1 MNPIPKKSVRDRMI
15 EEIKAEVDQQPVP
28 NGVTDAT
35 LDQLIKAVVDAQ
47 LGLKSGQFPTE
58 RKAAESIVTKLQQII
73 Q

>member
-1 MNPIPKKSVRDRMI
+1 MNNAPKKGVRDRMI
-15 EEIKAEVDQQPVP
+15 DEIKAEVDQQAMP
-28 NGVTDAT
+28 NGVTDAS

-47 LGLKSGQFPTE
+47 LGLKNGRFPTE